1 MNEIFFFGK
10 NLFFVFIDEI
20 PSIKEPF
27 PFNFPNEKQIK
38 QIIPK
43 ETSAIFLF
51 ENGEAIEYR
60 DDANKYLKKIQ
71 FKNIKKIISGYQIEA
86 ILTEDGNLFA
96 EGLMKTLLGIRN
108 RNFSTKYPNISS
120 LIEDPNDRIIEDIV
134 CSSDTVYL
142 LSSNQNCYGFG
153 SNFHCQLGLDS
164 ETLKISEKPVLMMKN
179 VSKVFSGISSNSV
192 FILNSNQK
200 LFGCGKNN
208 NSQLGLGPNKR
219 KDIHELTQV
228 QSIPKG
234 KIIDIQMS
242 KGHSIM
248 LIEDENEKR
257 KIYSCGN
264 YELNG
269 FGRSINKFTELKS
282 SFFEHGTKKKYF
294 YQTKP
299 IRIKL
304 HKLTFNISD
313 YHLSCGFQN
322 SFIYYIPSPFSNLE
336 EDLIKIFRR
345 KEFCDI
351 SFKTIN
357 PNEKIE
363 AHKLILKYRLK
374 DQNQIEKL
382 QEIISKIN

>member
-1 MNEIFFFGK
+1 
-10 NLFFVFIDEI
+10 
-20 PSIKEPF
+20 
-27 PFNFPNEKQIK
+27 
-38 QIIPK
+38 
-43 ETSAIFLF
+43 
-51 ENGEAIEYR
+51 
-60 DDANKYLKKIQ
+60 
-71 FKNIKKIISGYQIEA
+71 
-86 ILTEDGNLFA
+86 
-96 EGLMKTLLGIRN
+96 
-108 RNFSTKYPNISS
+108 
-120 LIEDPNDRIIEDIV
+120 
-134 CSSDTVYL
+134 
-142 LSSNQNCYGFG
+142 
-153 SNFHCQLGLDS
+153 
-164 ETLKISEKPVLMMKN
+164 
-179 VSKVFSGISSNSV
+179 
-192 FILNSNQK
+192 
-200 LFGCGKNN
+200 
-208 NSQLGLGPNKR
+208 
-219 KDIHELTQV
+219 
-228 QSIPKG
+228 
-234 KIIDIQMS
+234 
-242 KGHSIM
+242 M

-282 SFFEHGTKKKYF
+282 SFFEHGDVIDFSVGENHTLILISNRTIIGFGNNEWRQLGTKKKYF

-382 QEIISKIN
+382 QEIISKKSIKESNQIFEMIYSNNSKVNPKLYPEIKEIINLNEKLKNQ